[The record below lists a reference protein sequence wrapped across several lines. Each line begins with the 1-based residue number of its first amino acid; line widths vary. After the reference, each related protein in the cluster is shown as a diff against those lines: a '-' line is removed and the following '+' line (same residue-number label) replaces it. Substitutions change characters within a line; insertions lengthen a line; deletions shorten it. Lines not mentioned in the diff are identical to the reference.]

1 MRQLRQHRY
10 YRVRMGL
17 FHVPQHVATLNV
29 RLAALRTV
37 VVLFAG
43 MRSLMGHQMSLAD
56 EVLRAHIAAERPLHR
71 LALGVTALVEQ
82 QIALQRERFA
92 TLIALERTLAGVRST
107 HVINQML
114 LAGES
119 LVAHIAAVRIVSAV
133 LAHMVVQMLLP
144 SERFVAVLAFVR

>member
-1 MRQLRQHRY
+1 
-10 YRVRMGL
+10 
-17 FHVPQHVATLNV
+17 
-29 RLAALRTV
+29 
-37 VVLFAG
+37 
-43 MRSLMGHQMSLAD
+43 MGHQMPLAD

-82 QIALQRERFA
+82 QIALQRERLA

>member
-1 MRQLRQHRY
+1 
-10 YRVRMGL
+10 
-17 FHVPQHVATLNV
+17 
-29 RLAALRTV
+29 
-37 VVLFAG
+37 
-43 MRSLMGHQMSLAD
+43 MGHQMSLAD

-82 QIALQRERFA
+82 QIALQRERLA

-119 LVAHIAAVRIVSAV
+119 LVAHIAAVWIVSAV

>member
-1 MRQLRQHRY
+1 
-10 YRVRMGL
+10 MGL
-17 FHVPQHVATLNV
+17 LHVPQHVATLNV

-56 EVLRAHIAAERPLHR
+56 EVLWAHIAAERPLHR

-82 QIALQRERFA
+82 QIALQRERLA
-92 TLIALERTLAGVRST
+92 ALIALERTLAGVRST

-119 LVAHIAAVRIVSAV
+119 LVAHIATVRIVSAV

>member
-17 FHVPQHVATLNV
+17 LHVPQHVATLNV

>member
-1 MRQLRQHRY
+1 
-10 YRVRMGL
+10 MGL
-17 FHVPQHVATLNV
+17 LHVPQHVATLNV
-29 RLAALRTV
+29 RLAALWTV

-82 QIALQRERFA
+82 QIALQRERLA

-119 LVAHIAAVRIVSAV
+119 LVAHIAAVRIVSAM